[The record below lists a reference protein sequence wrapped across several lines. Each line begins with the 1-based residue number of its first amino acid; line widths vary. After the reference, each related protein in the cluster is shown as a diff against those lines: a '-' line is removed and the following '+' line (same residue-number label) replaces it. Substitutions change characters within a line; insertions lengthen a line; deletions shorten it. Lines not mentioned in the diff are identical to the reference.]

1 MASSALLGGCVM
13 FLNFFYQLR
22 AEGIRVSTT
31 EWLSLLTAQAR
42 GFDRANL
49 TTFYNLARAL
59 LVKRETQYDAFDR
72 AFATAFHGVEGK
84 VDVTDEMLKWLA
96 EPIERRE
103 LSDDERALLQAMD
116 LDSLRAEFRKRLAE
130 QKERHDGGSHYIGT
144 GGTSPF
150 GQGGY
155 NPQGIRVGASGA
167 GNRSAVAHAAE
178 RKFQNLRSDR
188 VLDTRQMGVALRRL
202 RLLARDRGPEELD
215 VEQSITASAKN
226 AEIEL
231 VFAPPKKNRVKL
243 LLLTDVGGSMD
254 PFSELSEQL
263 FSAAHQ
269 ASHFAAFKSYS
280 FHNCP
285 YDKLYTNI
293 ERNEGVFTRDVVDM
307 IDRTWSV
314 VFIGDAWMSPHEL
327 TQSSHFFS
335 FQQAQVSGIEWLR
348 RFKAKA
354 KATAWLNP
362 EPRRVWNAPTVKAI
376 RQVHPMFELTL
387 DGLELAVDHLRG
399 AKPAT

>member
-1 MASSALLGGCVM
+1 M
-13 FLNFFYQLR
+13 FLKFFYQLR

-31 EWLSLLTAQAR
+31 EWLSLMTAQAR

-49 TTFYNLARAL
+49 QTFYSLARAL
-59 LVKRETQYDAFDR
+59 LVKREGQYDAFDR
-72 AFATAFHGVEGK
+72 AFAVAFDGVEGK
-84 VDVTDEMLKWLA
+84 VEVSEALLKWLA
-96 EPIERRE
+96 EPIDPRE
-103 LSDDERALLQAMD
+103 LSDDEKALLQAMD
-116 LDSLRAEFRKRLAE
+116 LESLRAEFRKRLE
-130 QKERHDGGSHYIGT
+130 QQKERHDGGSHYIGT

-150 GQGGY
+150 GQGGF
-155 NPQGIRVGASGA
+155 NPQGLRVGANGG

-215 VEQSITASAKN
+215 VDKSIEASARN

-231 VFAPPKKNRVKL
+231 VFSPPKKNRVKL
-243 LLLTDVGGSMD
+243 LLLMDVGGSMD
-254 PFSELSEQL
+254 AFSTLSEQL

-285 YDKLYTNI
+285 YDTLYTNI
-293 ERNEGVFTRDVVDM
+293 EHHEGVSTRDVLDT

-327 TQSSHFFS
+327 TQYSHYFS
-335 FQQAQVSGIEWLR
+335 YHTSKVSGLEWLK
-348 RFKAKA
+348 RFKDKA

-387 DGLELAVDHLRG
+387 DGLEQAVDHLRG
-399 AKPAT
+399 AKPAR